1 MENINGR
8 QWNFSHFSFSDFKFP
23 LWEGYQKKKKRKGVR
38 YFINFQNVLI
48 HHVWNAKK
56 ILSFWWLKCGEYET
70 FLSNCNLLSCFLF
83 CRSEWR
89 KGKTKIRIKLIPTVC
104 FVFVAVASWLKWTD
118 ISHLVYLSCPSRKRC
133 TINQKINFINEK

>member
-23 LWEGYQKKKKRKGVR
+23 LGEGFKSKKWKRVR
-38 YFINFQNVLI
+38 SFINSQNVLI
-48 HHVWNAKK
+48 HHEWNAKK
-56 ILSFWWLKCGEYET
+56 VLPIWWLKCGKYET
-70 FLSNCNLLSCFLF
+70 ILSNWNLLLCFLF

-118 ISHLVYLSCPSRKRC
+118 ISHLVYLSCPSRERC
-133 TINQKINFINEK
+133 TINQKINFRNEK